1 MNNLVQCPSIP
12 LTTQDRQWVQ
22 RLAVQSGCQGERLRR
37 LIPNLLAIKAVAH
50 WLDIYGIPYDW
61 SSSYSAQP
69 LLHSWEEVA
78 DLYLSGLGR
87 LECRGIAPEQQ
98 AIQFSPESWSD
109 RLGYMVVEINPDLTA
124 GRLLGCVEQVSAAPL
139 AREML
144 QPPDFVFSLVAQA
157 ELQRA
162 QSPVTTT
169 IENGLRTA
177 ASVIQ
182 QWLTIAQQQAWQMAE
197 FYLLEPS
204 FSPVRSANTVER
216 IIDKLHSASSE
227 AARQRLIITLG
238 ELVKPEDTAS
248 VVRELSQII
257 DQTGDEDTRW
267 LAAGT
272 LARIEPR
279 HPQAA
284 HRLQKTIGAELNLG
298 DIALNLL
305 IALMPGP
312 DQTINGSI
320 ELKTANQQQTLPP
333 GTRLTLLSAE
343 NEFIDEIAVTG
354 DQTLGKNLLKIGLT
368 IDPGTNFRIRV
379 TVGGE
384 SITEDIQ
391 L

>member
-1 MNNLVQCPSIP
+1 MNNLVQSPSIP
-12 LTTQDRQWVQ
+12 LTLQDRQWVQ
-22 RLAVQSGCQGERLRR
+22 RLAVQSGCQGEKLRR
-37 LIPNLLAIKAVAH
+37 LIPNLLAVRAVAH
-50 WLDIYGIPYDW
+50 WLDIYDIAYDW
-61 SSSYSAQP
+61 SSSYSTQP
-69 LLHSWEEVA
+69 LLHLGEEVA
-78 DLYLSGLGR
+78 DLPLSGLGR
-87 LECRGIAPEQQ
+87 LECRGISPQQQ
-98 AIQFSPESWSD
+98 AVEFSPESWSE
-109 RLGYMVVEINPDLTA
+109 RLGYVVVEINADLTA
-124 GRLLGCVEQVSAAPL
+124 GRLLGCVEEVNAAPL
-139 AREML
+139 PRERL
-144 QPPDFVFSLVAQA
+144 EPINSLFSLIAQA
-157 ELQRA
+157 ELQKA
-162 QSPVTTT
+162 QSPVANT

-177 ASVIQ
+177 ASIIQ
-182 QWLTIAQQQAWQMAE
+182 NWLTTAQQQAWQMAE

-216 IIDKLHSASSE
+216 IIDKLHSAGSE

-238 ELVKPEDTAS
+238 EVVKPEDTAS
-248 VVRELSQII
+248 VVQELTQII

-284 HRLQKTIGAELNLG
+284 HRLQKTIGAELNLA
-298 DIALNLL
+298 DTALNLL
-305 IALMPGP
+305 IALMPAP

-320 ELKTANQQQTLPP
+320 ELKTANQQQSLPP

-343 NEFIDEIAVTG
+343 NEFVDEIAVTG
-354 DQTLGKNLLKIGLT
+354 DQTPGKNLLKIGLT

-379 TVGGE
+379 TVGEE